1 MIQLITLSEP
11 RSAAA
16 EAYRTLRTNILF
28 SGLEKPIQTLLVT
41 SPSPEDGKST
51 TLANLAVTLAQS
63 GHSTILVDADLRR
76 PTQHTIWT
84 LPNEHGL
91 TSMMLDPRL
100 TDQPPL
106 QPTSVEGLSLLTS
119 GPMPPNPADLL
130 ISKQMDSVIAA
141 LKGRAD
147 YVLFDAPPVLAVT
160 DAPLLASKLDGLLLV
175 IKAGATR
182 RDHAERA
189 RDLLQRA
196 HVRIIGVALNNA
208 PHDNATG
215 TYYGDGQKGKG

>member
-1 MIQLITLSEP
+1 MTTLITLSNP
-11 RSAAA
+11 HSPAA

-28 SGLEKPIQTLLVT
+28 EALDKPLQTLIVT
-41 SPSPEDGKST
+41 SPSPDDGKST

-76 PTQHTIWT
+76 PSQHVIWN

-91 TSMMLDPRL
+91 TSLMLDQAL
-100 TDQPPL
+100 INAPPL
-106 QPTSVEGLSLLTS
+106 QTTSVEHLSILTS
-119 GPMPPNPADLL
+119 GPTPPNPADLL
-130 ISKQMDSVIAA
+130 LSKQMDAIIAA
-141 LKGRAD
+141 LKNRAD

-175 IKAGATR
+175 IKAGTTR

-189 RDLLQRA
+189 RDILQRA
-196 HVRIIGVALNNA
+196 HVRIIGAALNNA
-208 PHDNATG
+208 PNDNTG
-215 TYYGDGQKGKG
+215 AYYGVKK